1 MGFRQGDPLSPYIF
15 LLVSEALSAAIR
27 FQESNHHFQA
37 IKHALDHYHKATSQ
51 LVNYSKSSVL
61 FSPNTTPADSKFF
74 FTTLVLEDK
83 PFIIKFSSGLGF
95 CSFIHHNQAFLAKQA
110 WRVLTMP
117 DSLVAKLFKAKYFC
131 QNSFLTASKGHCA
144 SFTLQSLHW
153 GRDLLKRGL
162 LWKVVNG
169 KSITLN
175 SYWIPG
181 WRFISFKDNVS
192 PPDPTVSFFI
202 DNNGCWNRDRLSN
215 YFDDDVVFAI
225 LVVPIVL
232 ALSQGFDNAQD
243 HKVEPLH
250 GVEIGWDTGEFVGT
264 VPRPGCYKL
273 SVDVAMNDRRHKIG
287 IEAAMR
293 NHRGEV
299 VAALSTSFDGKVSPL
314 LAEAKALV

>member
-1 MGFRQGDPLSPYIF
+1 MSTWNS
-15 LLVSEALSAAIR
+15 LLFYKVGKEVLLKVVI
-27 FQESNHHFQA
+27 QA
-37 IKHALDHYHKATSQ
+37 IPLMLCH
-51 LVNYSKSSVL
+51 
-61 FSPNTTPADSKFF
+61 
-74 FTTLVLEDK
+74 VLESFVSVYRK
-83 PFIIKFSSGLGF
+83 IEGLMAHFLGILWETKEKYTRKLGIVYVTKFSSGLGF

-110 WRVLTMP
+110 WHAAYHALILLLP
-117 DSLVAKLFKAKYFC
+117 NCSKLNIFVKIAFLSFEHTRGFLYF
-131 QNSFLTASKGHCA
+131 SKVP
-144 SFTLQSLHW
+144 HW
-153 GRDLLKRGL
+153 GRDLLRE
-162 LWKVVNG
+162 
-169 KSITLN
+169 
-175 SYWIPG
+175 
-181 WRFISFKDNVS
+181 
-192 PPDPTVSFFI
+192 
-202 DNNGCWNRDRLSN
+202 
-215 YFDDDVVFAI
+215 
-225 LVVPIVL
+225 VL